1 LVCGESAKMLGIL
14 VLESIKSHYTPQ
26 NALQMLPY
34 FWEIFQGFQVFVK
47 IIEQIQIILT
57 K

>member
-1 LVCGESAKMLGIL
+1 MLGIL